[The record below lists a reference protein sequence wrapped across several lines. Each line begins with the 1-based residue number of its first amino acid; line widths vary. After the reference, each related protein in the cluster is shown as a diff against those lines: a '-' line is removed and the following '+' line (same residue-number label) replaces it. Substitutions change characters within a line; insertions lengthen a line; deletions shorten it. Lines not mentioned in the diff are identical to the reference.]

1 LEELDLVFHRL
12 GLATC
17 HDAACVAQVST
28 WPPVPVHTARVSRIV
43 DPPEPGVRLGPYRLV
58 RCIAQGGMGEVHLAT
73 LEREAGFRK
82 LVAVKR
88 ALPHL
93 AQDPHV
99 VSRVERE
106 ARLAAVLTHRH
117 IVQVFDFGR
126 ADGAAWL
133 AMEYVHGVDVKA
145 AQDRLG
151 PVPFPTGLAVEIGLG
166 CARGLHHAHQVAD
179 AAGRPLHLVHR
190 DVSPHNVLLSFD
202 GDVKLTDFG
211 LADAATGP
219 EHPDGMIQG
228 KYAYMSPEQA
238 RGGAVDARS
247 DQYALAVMLYELLS
261 GARAF
266 QAVEGPLATL
276 DRVTHGVPL
285 KPLAAL
291 GVPGPLV
298 EVVERAMRPEADAR
312 YPDLAAF
319 ADALRSAAVAAGVV
333 IGEPPLAEWLRAL
346 FPERGGPVSS
356 QPPTLV
362 HEGTAAA
369 DAPISAGPGG
379 SPVLAAGF
387 DQTLDAV
394 APAALQ
400 RPAPTPTS
408 TPAPAPDPPHRGR
421 RAWAAWAAAAAFGVI
436 VVGGTLAVVFGTGS
450 APTPEASPQPTAP
463 ASLPAAASL
472 LTSAPASAPALAVA
486 AAPTPSAAPVVTSS
500 PVPPSRPGRRP
511 GTEPPRPA
519 LAALPGASAEVV
531 ATSVSPGGFGSAEVV
546 ATPAGSAEVVA
557 TPAGSAEVV
566 ATPAAT
572 PAGSAEVVATP
583 VAAPATP
590 PTPRVRVEA
599 EGANV
604 RDAAGGSLTTWRTLA
619 DGSVLAHVTGGS
631 GPPVS
636 VRLLASGRNVRAN
649 VTARPYGDVTLDGI
663 AMGGTPVADLPLRAG
678 RRRIVV
684 RGPDASETRL
694 VVEVGIGEPGP

>member
-1 LEELDLVFHRL
+1 M
-12 GLATC
+12 
-17 HDAACVAQVST
+17 
-28 WPPVPVHTARVSRIV
+28 HTARVSRIV

-99 VSRVERE
+99 VSRFERE

-151 PVPFPTGLAVEIGLG
+151 PVPFPPGLAVEIGLG

-179 AAGRPLHLVHR
+179 ASGRPLHLVHR

-211 LADAATGP
+211 LADAATGSD
-219 EHPDGMIQG
+219 HPDGMIQG

-247 DQYALAVMLYELLS
+247 DQYALAVVLYELLS

-266 QAVEGPLATL
+266 QTIEGPLATL
-276 DRVTHGVPL
+276 ERVTHGIPL
-285 KPLAAL
+285 KALAAL

-298 EVVERAMRPEADAR
+298 EVVERAMRPDADAR

-319 ADALRSAAVAAGVV
+319 ADALRTAAVAAGVV
-333 IGEPPLAEWLRAL
+333 VGEPPLAEWLRAL

-369 DAPISAGPGG
+369 DAPISAGPAA
-379 SPVLAAGF
+379 SPALAAGL

-400 RPAPTPTS
+400 HAVPAPTP
-408 TPAPAPDPPHRGR
+408 APVAERPTRVRP
-421 RAWAAWAAAAAFGVI
+421 AWAIGAALAVA
-436 VVGGTLAVVFGTGS
+436 VVGATLATLATVAGTGS
-450 APTPEASPQPTAP
+450 APVPEASPEPTAFISAAPTAAASVATSAPATAP
-463 ASLPAAASL
+463 AS
-472 LTSAPASAPALAVA
+472 VV
-486 AAPTPSAAPVVTSS
+486 AAPVASTAPAVSS
-500 PVPPSRPGRRP
+500 PSAPPPRSGRRP
-511 GTEPPRPA
+511 ASEPPRPTVGA
-519 LAALPGASAEVV
+519 PRGASDEVVATSAGPAAEVVATSVVAAPSASAPSSAEVVATSASPAASAEVV
-531 ATSVSPGGFGSAEVV
+531 ATS
-546 ATPAGSAEVVA
+546 
-557 TPAGSAEVV
+557 
-566 ATPAAT
+566 
-572 PAGSAEVVATP
+572 
-583 VAAPATP
+583 ATP
-590 PTPRVRVEA
+590 PPPRVRVEA

-604 RDAAGGSLTTWRTLA
+604 RDAGGGSLATWRSLA

-649 VTARPYGDVTLDGI
+649 VTARPYGDVTLDGV

-694 VVEVGIGEPGP
+694 VVEVGVGEAGP

>member
-1 LEELDLVFHRL
+1 M
-12 GLATC
+12 
-17 HDAACVAQVST
+17 
-28 WPPVPVHTARVSRIV
+28 SRIV
-43 DPPEPGVRLGPYRLV
+43 DPSEPGVRLGPYRLV

-99 VSRVERE
+99 VSRFERE

-151 PVPFPTGLAVEIGLG
+151 PVAFPPGLAVEIGLG
-166 CARGLHHAHQVAD
+166 CARGLHHAHLVAD
-179 AAGRPLHLVHR
+179 ASGRPLHLVHR

-247 DQYALAVMLYELLS
+247 DQYALAVVLYELLS

-266 QAVEGPLATL
+266 QTVEGPLATL
-276 DRVTHGVPL
+276 ERVTQGVPL
-285 KPLAAL
+285 QPLAAL
-291 GVPGPLV
+291 GVSAPLV
-298 EVVERAMRPEADAR
+298 EVVERAMRRDAEAR

-319 ADALRSAAVAAGVV
+319 ADALRAAAVAAGVV
-333 IGEPPLAEWLRAL
+333 VGEPPLAEWLRSL
-346 FPERGGPVSS
+346 FPERGGPVAS

-369 DAPISAGPGG
+369 DAPISAGPGP
-379 SPVLAAGF
+379 SPVLEAGF

-394 APAALQ
+394 VPAALQ
-400 RPAPTPTS
+400 RPVPTPSPTPRAEVRAPS
-408 TPAPAPDPPHRGR
+408 APEPAPRATRERAIFAALAIAGFAAVLVGVLGTRPAPAPVPPPDPPP
-421 RAWAAWAAAAAFGVI
+421 
-436 VVGGTLAVVFGTGS
+436 VVS
-450 APTPEASPQPTAP
+450 APPSVV
-463 ASLPAAASL
+463 
-472 LTSAPASAPALAVA
+472 ASAPSAPPVA
-486 AAPTPSAAPVVTSS
+486 AEPAPAPSAPPVVAASAAPS
-500 PVPPSRPGRRP
+500 SRPGRRP
-511 GTEPPRPA
+511 ASEPPRPTVVGSRGTSA
-519 LAALPGASAEVV
+519 EVAEVVATSASAEVV
-531 ATSVSPGGFGSAEVV
+531 ATSASAEVV
-546 ATPAGSAEVVA
+546 ATSASAEVVA
-557 TPAGSAEVV
+557 TTAPTANPIAGASAEVV

-572 PAGSAEVVATP
+572 PAASAEVVATP
-583 VAAPATP
+583 
-590 PTPRVRVEA
+590 RIRVEA

-604 RDAAGGSLTTWRTLA
+604 RDAGGGALSAWRSLA
-619 DGSVLAHVTGGS
+619 PGSVLAHVTGGS

-649 VTARPYGDVTLDGI
+649 VTARPYGDVTLDGV

-694 VVEVGIGEPGP
+694 VVEVGVGEPGP

>member
-17 HDAACVAQVST
+17 HDAASVAQVST
-28 WPPVPVHTARVSRIV
+28 RPGVPVHTARVSRVV
-43 DPPEPGVRLGPYRLV
+43 DPPSPGVRLGPYRLV

-93 AQDPHV
+93 AQDPNV
-99 VSRVERE
+99 VSRFERE

-151 PVPFPTGLAVEIGLG
+151 PVPFPPGLAVEIGLA

-179 AAGRPLHLVHR
+179 ANGRPLHLVHR

-219 EHPDGMIQG
+219 DRPDGMIQG

-266 QAVEGPLATL
+266 QTPEGALAML
-276 DRVTHGVPL
+276 ERVTQGTPL
-285 KPLAAL
+285 RPLGEL
-291 GVPGPLV
+291 GVPPPLV
-298 EVVERAMRPEADAR
+298 TVVERGMRPEAEAR
-312 YPDLAAF
+312 YADMTAF
-319 ADALRSAAVAAGVV
+319 AEALRTAAVVAGVLV
-333 IGEPPLAEWLRAL
+333 GEPPLAEWLRGL

-362 HEGTAAA
+362 HDATAAA
-369 DAPISAGPGG
+369 DAPISSGP
-379 SPVLAAGF
+379 LAPRAAEAGF

-394 APAALQ
+394 APAALE
-400 RPAPTPTS
+400 PAVPLVPPARSGAPEPPIEAPARRALVRWALAAGVALVVAGGVVLWAGEPPPGAAS
-408 TPAPAPDPPHRGR
+408 TPDA
-421 RAWAAWAAAAAFGVI
+421 
-436 VVGGTLAVVFGTGS
+436 
-450 APTPEASPQPTAP
+450 
-463 ASLPAAASL
+463 LPAVASG
-472 LTSAPASAPALAVA
+472 APPSLAPSRAIAPPLAVA
-486 AAPTPSAAPVVTSS
+486 SVLPAPPAVASEPPAPPAVA
-500 PVPPSRPGRRP
+500 SRPGKRP
-511 GTEPPRPA
+511 ASEPPRPA
-519 LAALPGASAEVV
+519 LVSTPPTTPPAVP
-531 ATSVSPGGFGSAEVV
+531 SVSPPEPAV
-546 ATPAGSAEVVA
+546 A
-557 TPAGSAEVV
+557 
-566 ATPAAT
+566 
-572 PAGSAEVVATP
+572 
-583 VAAPATP
+583 AAPAVP
-590 PTPRVRVEA
+590 PTAAPAVAEGSVGPRVRVEA

-604 RDAAGGSLTTWRTLA
+604 RDAGGGSLSTWRSLA

-636 VRLLASGRNVRAN
+636 LRLLASGRSVRAN
-649 VTARPYGDVTLDGI
+649 VTARPYGDVVLDGV
-663 AMGGTPVADLPLRAG
+663 AMGGTPVADLPMRVG

-684 RGPDASETRL
+684 RGPDASETR
-694 VVEVGIGEPGP
+694 VTVEVGAGEPAP